1 MIGITTLTP
10 LLTPAS
16 VIPDRARG
24 EQPLKEGSERRRRGE
39 EEEEEEGEEEGEGEE
54 EEEEE
59 GEEKEREE
67 VVMEYG
73 VSVKQSRYKH
83 FSHLITL
90 DITFSWTSPRWCPNI
105 TPPQP
110 VAVRTSV

>member
-39 EEEEEEGEEEGEGEE
+39 EEGEEEGEGEE
-54 EEEEE
+54 K
-59 GEEKEREE
+59 GEEKKRKEEREG

-73 VSVKQSRYKH
+73 VSVKECRYKH

>member
-1 MIGITTLTP
+1 MTGITTLTP

-59 GEEKEREE
+59 GEEEGK
-67 VVMEYG
+67 G
-73 VSVKQSRYKH
+73 GSGHGIWCVSETV
-83 FSHLITL
+83 
-90 DITFSWTSPRWCPNI
+90 
-105 TPPQP
+105 
-110 VAVRTSV
+110 

>member
-1 MIGITTLTP
+1 
-10 LLTPAS
+10 
-16 VIPDRARG
+16 
-24 EQPLKEGSERRRRGE
+24 
-39 EEEEEEGEEEGEGEE
+39 
-54 EEEEE
+54 
-59 GEEKEREE
+59 
-67 VVMEYG
+67 MEYG
-73 VSVKQSRYKH
+73 VSVKESRYKH